1 MNAIVSYTLAELIC
15 CVAARLLENNRSVF
29 VGTGMPMI
37 AAMLAQRSHAPEL
50 LLIFEAG
57 GVGPHVP
64 QLPISVGDSRTY
76 YQALL
81 ATSMHDV
88 MSAGQAG
95 YVDYGFLGAAMIDAH
110 GNINTSVIGDW
121 AAPKVR
127 LPGSGGA
134 NDIGSFCWRTIYIMR
149 NQSPRTFVEQ
159 LDYRT
164 TPGYLDGPGAREKA
178 GLPANSGPYRIIT
191 QLGVYGFNE
200 DCRLTLL
207 DLHPG
212 VTIADVQVNSA
223 FEIIIPDQVGETQPP
238 TPQECRLLNEID
250 PTGMVLGK

>member
-159 LDYRT
+159 LDYLT

-212 VTIADVQVNSA
+212 VTIADVQANSA
-223 FEIIIPDQVGETQPP
+223 FEIMISDQVGETQPP